1 MRLRLLY
8 ALLLAVAVVLP
19 TACGGIGGRAT
30 PVPTIVMPKP
40 AYTPRVG
47 PIGGDVSLPGA
58 GPTTLV
64 VGNTGGDGVWIR
76 RTPAM
81 ADRLRT
87 WPDKTAMQVIG
98 ADQQAE
104 GKVWKN
110 VKDPAGNVGWIPAE
124 YLVAAGASTA
134 PRPAGTA
141 AVPLKEE
148 QVSCLRPS
156 RAFAEYLSNGLNFPG
171 GAVAGVEALRID
183 QVAKDN
189 QSWYLVGAAILGGG
203 VGKEALAYWATTI
216 VPTGEVTAGT
226 ILSVNN
232 NAKDLSVWPQPAQV
246 RERFPTGDPDVA
258 KVEQCLNTALGR

>member
-1 MRLRLLY
+1 MRLRLLLS
-8 ALLLAVAVVLP
+8 LLLALAVVLP
-19 TACGGIGGRAT
+19 TACSGGGPAT
-30 PVPTIVMPKP
+30 AVPTVIIPKP

-47 PIGGDVSLPGA
+47 PVGSDVNLPGA

-81 ADRLRT
+81 ADRLRA
-87 WPDKTAMQVIG
+87 WPDRTVMQVIG
-98 ADQQAE
+98 TDQQAE
-104 GKVWKN
+104 GKAWTN
-110 VKDPAGNVGWIPAE
+110 VKDPAGNEGWIPAE
-124 YLVAAGASTA
+124 YLVDPNAAPAPSAAGTPAA
-134 PRPAGTA
+134 PS
-141 AVPLKEE
+141 KEE
-148 QVSCLRPS
+148 QIACLRPS

-189 QSWYLVGAAILGGG
+189 QIWYLVGAAILGSGM
-203 VGKEALAYWATTI
+203 GKEELAYWATT
-216 VPTGEVTAGT
+216 VDPSAEVTSGT

-246 RERFPTGDPDVA
+246 LERFPTGDPDVA
-258 KVEQCLNTALGR
+258 RVEQCLSTALGR